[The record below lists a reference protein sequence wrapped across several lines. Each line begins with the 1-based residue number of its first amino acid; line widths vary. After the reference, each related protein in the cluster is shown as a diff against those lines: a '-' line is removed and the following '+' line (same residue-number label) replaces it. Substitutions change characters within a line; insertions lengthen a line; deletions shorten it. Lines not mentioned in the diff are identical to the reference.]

1 AKAQIAAD
9 RELQAMLTLRA
20 AFDEA
25 PKNGEA
31 RKLLLKLYREHERW
45 EDLATCMSIASEH
58 TNDSDTVIAY
68 AKEAA
73 EIYHDRLGTP
83 ERAIAVLERALPL
96 TPDDRE
102 LRGRLVEGLRVAERL
117 DDAHELARELIASF
131 GRRRSPQRAAAHIQL
146 ARVARDRRDVLE
158 ALEQLEQAA
167 TLDAG
172 GTRILRMLAEMAR
185 LSDHLDRS

>member
-1 AKAQIAAD
+1 LARLHVERGEPAAAADVLATRLRSTDTDKRVGVLLRLAKAQIAAD

-58 TNDSDTVIAY
+58 TSDSDTVIAY

-73 EIYHDRLGTP
+73 EIFHDRLGTP

-96 TPDDRE
+96 APDDRE
-102 LRGRLVEGLRVAERL
+102 LRG
-117 DDAHELARELIASF
+117 
-131 GRRRSPQRAAAHIQL
+131 
-146 ARVARDRRDVLE
+146 
-158 ALEQLEQAA
+158 
-167 TLDAG
+167 
-172 GTRILRMLAEMAR
+172 
-185 LSDHLDRS
+185 